1 MRSLALLPG
10 SARSF
15 PARSLRFPERWKNV
29 WQKRPSIRLPR
40 RRPLS
45 RSTRPQLSAEPE
57 IRPTHVRRPRSTFI
71 SRARISSKVLLFACT
86 PAPAPA
92 PVSVGALSLHL
103 HCSISLFS
111 SSLSQAPSAISHSAP
126 SLPRSLSVCSGI
138 VNPSPKKVFLSLSPP
153 SRSLSSSPS

>member
-1 MRSLALLPG
+1 MRSLALL
-10 SARSF
+10 

-29 WQKRPSIRLPR
+29 WQKRPSIRRPR

-103 HCSISLFS
+103 HCSISLS
-111 SSLSQAPSAISHSAP
+111 SRRLSLRRRLRFPTLLPP
-126 SLPRSLSVCSGI
+126 SLALRMFWNCKPLAEEGLPLPLPL
-138 VNPSPKKVFLSLSPP
+138 PSPTSPA
-153 SRSLSSSPS
+153 LSSSPS